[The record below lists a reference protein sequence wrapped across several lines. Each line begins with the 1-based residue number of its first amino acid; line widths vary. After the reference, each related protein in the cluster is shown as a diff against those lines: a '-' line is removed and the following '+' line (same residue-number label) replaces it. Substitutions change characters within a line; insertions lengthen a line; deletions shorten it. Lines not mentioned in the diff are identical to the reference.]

1 MTQAAPACQ
10 ICDEPLG
17 EHETADCYL
26 CGKLFH
32 LQMLQT
38 ADGPDC
44 GDVWIDDE
52 VLALQFACSN
62 CLEAHAAGQAPSP
75 EAAAISQFEQQIA
88 AALQGRA
95 AAPDE
100 AADQDART
108 APGQPAAPRSPVRRA
123 AGGQSAR
130 DIARRR
136 R

>member
-1 MTQAAPACQ
+1 MTDALACHL
-10 ICDEPLG
+10 CDQPMG

-32 LQMLQT
+32 LQMIET

-52 VLALQFACSN
+52 VLALQFACQN
-62 CLEAHAAGQAPSP
+62 CIEAHAGGAPASP
-75 EAAAISQFEQQIA
+75 EARAVQTAEQQIA
-88 AALQGRA
+88 AALQA
-95 AAPDE
+95 SPDPPPP
-100 AADQDART
+100 ARK
-108 APGQPAAPRSPVRRA
+108 PPAANGPVRKA
-123 AGGQSAR
+123 ATGQSAR

>member
-1 MTQAAPACQ
+1 MTQAPLACQ

-52 VLALQFACSN
+52 VLALQFACRN
-62 CLEAHAAGQAPSP
+62 CLEAHAAGQALSP
-75 EAAAISQFEQQIA
+75 EAAAVAQFEQQIA
-88 AALQGRA
+88 AALQGGAATPVESAEPDARA
-95 AAPDE
+95 AR
-100 AADQDART
+100 DQ
-108 APGQPAAPRSPVRRA
+108 PQRSRDPVRRA
-123 AGGQSAR
+123 ASGQSAR